1 MIIQNSGK
9 FYLLKICRPTLLYG
23 VESLNLNTKKTDRLT
38 SCETSIVK
46 RILKLAPFHHSDL
59 LLDALKLNKMSEK
72 LESIK
77 SAFMIR
83 LMRNHYTKSFTREL
97 LKCYNGVPHRLS
109 ILHPIM
115 EYTSSSPLTR
125 NLTIKKITAFAHD
138 YVTQKCNNRFKYEET
153 ALMVRDILWN
163 LSDQKHYLVEMLEP
177 ISLRFSCDLHLTLP
191 YDSTLF

>member
-1 MIIQNSGK
+1 MKYLGNYVTSNLTNNEHLTNRIRLTVTAMLKLNEAGYDESLDAFAAIQLYKTYG
-9 FYLLKICRPTLLYG
+9 RPTLLYG
-23 VESLNLNTKKTDRLT
+23 VESLNFNTKQTDRLT

-72 LESIK
+72 LQSIK

-83 LMRNHYTKSFTREL
+83 LMRSFTREL

-115 EYTSSSPLTR
+115 EYTSNSSLTR
-125 NLTIKKITAFAHD
+125 HLTIKKITEFAEFAHD
-138 YVTQKCNNRFKYEET
+138 IRNAKVQ
-153 ALMVRDILWN
+153 
-163 LSDQKHYLVEMLEP
+163 Q
-177 ISLRFSCDLHLTLP
+177 
-191 YDSTLF
+191 